1 MLASLLG
8 VGAVAPFVRGS
19 RDVTG
24 DSVLLRYT
32 AHIPNSHGL
41 YGKVFLPWEEIVTE
55 RTGGRIRTSST
66 SYCTGPSTDSR
77 RLQRA

>member
-24 DSVLLRYT
+24 DSVVLRYT

-41 YGKVFLPWEEIVTE
+41 YG
-55 RTGGRIRTSST
+55 
-66 SYCTGPSTDSR
+66 
-77 RLQRA
+77 